1 MQVKCGEDRTPE
13 EKDMSDQSSR
23 IQVIATHVEE
33 LDDEA
38 FLNIVNG
45 NLFETL
51 CENTFGR
58 CLSASPCLIP
68 ETVVFD
74 ADGTTFKGRVEIEI
88 EENEGGYDV
97 DTEISGT
104 LAAEPG
110 SIPAFTSLVRIPR
123 AVAA

>member
-1 MQVKCGEDRTPE
+1 MQVMCDKDRTPE

-23 IQVIATHVEE
+23 IEAIASHVEE

-38 FLNIVNG
+38 FVNIVSG

-68 ETVVFD
+68 ESVVFD
-74 ADGTTFKGRVEIEI
+74 ADGTTFKARVEIEI
-88 EENEGGYDV
+88 DENEGRYDV
-97 DTEISGT
+97 DAEISGT
-104 LAAEPG
+104 LASEPG